1 MSKPYI
7 CKIYESSPN
16 EGTYLGI
23 FFYEKETLVYSVF
36 YKKKLH
42 LLQKIQ
48 LIFTSNRLLFSTDD
62 EHLDLFVV
70 NSITFLYCFITDR
83 YKPIIETTAEDFMHS
98 QYIRL
103 VSMLWPIF

>member
-23 FFYEKETLVYSVF
+23 FFYEKDTTLVYSVF
-36 YKKKLH
+36 YKKVAPFT
-42 LLQKIQ
+42 KIQ